1 MFAIN
6 TVGAP
11 GAHGAGMTG
20 THGIGVNTPNAADVA
35 DATAGFANDEHIPN
49 GIMFTSGLLSMMFAS
64 GVTVCVRFTGNTAS
78 VLGAAPKLHCN
89 VAPIQ
94 T

>member
-1 MFAIN
+1 MFAIR

-11 GAHGAGMTG
+11 GAHGAGITG
-20 THGIGVNTPNAADVA
+20 THGIGVNAPNAAAVA
-35 DATAGFANDEHIPN
+35 DATVGFANDEHMPN
-49 GIMFTSGLLSMMFAS
+49 GMMFTSGLLSMMFAS
-64 GVTVCVRFTGNTAS
+64 GVAVCVRLTGNTTS
-78 VLGAAPKLHCN
+78 ELGAAPKLHCN

>member
-1 MFAIN
+1 MFAIK

-20 THGIGVNTPNAADVA
+20 THGIGVRAPKAAAVA
-35 DATAGFANDEHIPN
+35 DATAGFASDEHIPN
-49 GIMFTSGLLSMMFAS
+49 GMMFTSGLLSMMFAS
-64 GVTVCVRFTGNTAS
+64 GVAVCVRLTGSTTS
-78 VLGAAPKLHCN
+78 ELGAAPKLHCN
-89 VAPIQ
+89 EAPMQ